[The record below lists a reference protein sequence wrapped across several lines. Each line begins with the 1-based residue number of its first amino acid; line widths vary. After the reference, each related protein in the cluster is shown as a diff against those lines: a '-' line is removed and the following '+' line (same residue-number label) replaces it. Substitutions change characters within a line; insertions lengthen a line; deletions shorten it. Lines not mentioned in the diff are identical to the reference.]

1 MTQQWITKYVEQLQ
15 FKGYRPIFM
24 GRNHPKIILML
35 NMTLMFDLVAF
46 EMICNAMREQNVSVA
61 SKVRHKQIRLY

>member
-1 MTQQWITKYVEQLQ
+1 
-15 FKGYRPIFM
+15 
-24 GRNHPKIILML
+24 ML